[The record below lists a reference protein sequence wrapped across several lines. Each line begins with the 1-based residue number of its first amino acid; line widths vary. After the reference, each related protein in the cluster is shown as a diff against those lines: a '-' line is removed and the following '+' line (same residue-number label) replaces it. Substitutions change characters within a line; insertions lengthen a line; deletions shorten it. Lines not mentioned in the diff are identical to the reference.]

1 MMMTMMMMIMMM
13 MMMVMMDGDD
23 DDDDDDDDGDD
34 AQNFYLGFD
43 IVPAIFWRIPKL
55 SEKDATS
62 LLPPE
67 GVDFENTSGLGLQA
81 LQDFQKLYGCK
92 QVVDEDTP
100 MESFSVQEKSDMK
113 TRVTGCDKYSARL
126 NLLFRTNVTLKTWVP
141 KIGVACNLF
150 KQFQALAVVFFV
162 V

>member
-13 MMMVMMDGDD
+13 MMVMMDGDDD

-67 GVDFENTSGLGLQA
+67 GVDFENTSGIGLQA

-92 QVVDEDTP
+92 QVVDEDKP
-100 MESFSVQEKSDMK
+100 MESFSVQEERYEDQGHRVRQVFGQAQSSFPDQCDAEDMGSQNW
-113 TRVTGCDKYSARL
+113 GCL
-126 NLLFRTNVTLKTWVP
+126 
-141 KIGVACNLF
+141 
-150 KQFQALAVVFFV
+150 QFV
-162 V
+162 